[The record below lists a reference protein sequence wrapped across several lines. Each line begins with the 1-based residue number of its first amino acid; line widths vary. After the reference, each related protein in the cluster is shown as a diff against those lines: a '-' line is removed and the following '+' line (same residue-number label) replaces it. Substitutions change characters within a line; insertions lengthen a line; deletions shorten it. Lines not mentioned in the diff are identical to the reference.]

1 MLEGYSNKIA
11 DATEFQERFGIA
23 VSQTDAE
30 AIERANDAVG
40 RLREIFSGLGNILAA
55 RVAPV
60 IARVAEVLISMSGM
74 LARRLNPAM
83 SEYDKATRDA
93 SDAQKALNEAMGIFH
108 KTAAPESAK
117 RALGLAQAYLL
128 QAQNAVN
135 AAKAERE
142 LAAAEQERRLAQAP
156 GYLQR
161 AFEEGNLQIPELEAA
176 TARLEEASK
185 RLSDAQVQLQRRVR
199 EITASENMVYIG
211 GPTEDE
217 PPAVPSIGGGSSV
230 RDMMA
235 ERLEA
240 LREGLM
246 TENEVVSTWY
256 VDSLQTLNDALAAR
270 QLTEEEYMELRE
282 RLEKEHQSRLNAIRA
297 AGEHTGLETTKSVLG
312 SMLQAV
318 QAGGDKLINAQKA
331 VSAAIAAINVYEGI
345 TKALTLEWP
354 QNFIVAAQVAA
365 QGFAA
370 VSRIQSMGRG
380 GSTAA
385 VTGGAATSAPALP
398 RQNIVIDLVG
408 DTFSR
413 MSVQEV
419 FNQINQGLR
428 QGYQIEGIL
437 AR

>member
-1 MLEGYSNKIA
+1 
-11 DATEFQERFGIA
+11 
-23 VSQTDAE
+23 
-30 AIERANDAVG
+30 
-40 RLREIFSGLGNILAA
+40 
-55 RVAPV
+55 
-60 IARVAEVLISMSGM
+60 
-74 LARRLNPAM
+74 LARGLNPAM

-419 FNQINQGLR
+419 FTQINQGLR